1 MLVRMVGV
9 EPYLIT
15 IKSRVHSRFAT
26 FAYFVSLTLC
36 IYYIIKR
43 GICQQVFENSLIFFK
58 GYLNFQAYYK
68 FRGTYCPI
76 STGDVTRIFIRVLLP
91 YFPSLYYI
99 LIIPQYNKSVKRFL
113 KNIRN
118 YFSVVFATTNLY
130 RVLLPSIGCF
140 LLYSSF
146 LPFATE
152 RMTEV
157 LFAYQFPKPILSA
170 SS

>member
-9 EPYLIT
+9 EPYLT
-15 IKSRVHSRFAT
+15 SIKSRVPDRQAT

-118 YFSVVFATTNLY
+118 YFSKAIPYPLWVRLRHTESSVLYPNGAGLKSVQCLTLLTLLLQHTWCYLSRVF
-130 RVLLPSIGCF
+130 
-140 LLYSSF
+140 
-146 LPFATE
+146 
-152 RMTEV
+152 
-157 LFAYQFPKPILSA
+157 
-170 SS
+170 